1 MSIRYLTGRAAAL
14 KPRLY
19 EELRAALN
27 EGGDQPLIVLVP
39 EQYTLQSEREIVTA
53 LSLEGSFRLQV
64 ISPAR
69 LYSRIFAEVGKPI
82 ETRIDERGR
91 VMLMHAA
98 LKGLTRDLNW
108 YRGAQHR
115 SGFAERAA
123 GQIAELKQAGY
134 TPDRLNMLSE
144 SLPVGPLKAKL
155 GDLVL
160 IWNAYEEALAG
171 RYMDGED
178 ELNRALSRL
187 DRAPFLQNARI
198 WANGFELVSPTLAC
212 TLTSLAAAHDTA
224 LLLPLEMD
232 TGAGDYDTFEPVRRS
247 FARLCRMMADANIT
261 QQTVL
266 LSEPPEKQSE
276 LTHLR
281 REINC
286 ITPRIW
292 DALPRCIR
300 LVSRR
305 NPLDEAMLVMATI
318 RSRVMDGK
326 IRWRDAAIACFDL
339 PTYDDALRRAAAL
352 YEVPV
357 FLESGRGS
365 DRNALARFV
374 TLHLRIVSANW
385 QTEDVI
391 ALMRTGYTELTD
403 EEADCLANAAIEQG
417 LRGALWKKPL
427 HRYQDERDAQLEP
440 LRLKLVEP
448 VMRFEEEFIEAEN
461 TKAQM
466 TALWNLLER
475 AGAHDKL
482 SLFEESCAQSGLW
495 EAANENAQVWNRLIT
510 TLDQMTSLMA
520 DTSLSARDVS
530 EMITQSL
537 AASDIKPLP
546 QSGDAVMIGSLNH
559 LRGEA
564 VDTLFIMG
572 CNEMHAS
579 AQSGL
584 FQTRERELLG
594 GEKGVWL
601 APDASDRTRLS
612 AIDLS
617 ATLAMAHRFVL
628 FTYALSDAEGAA
640 VMPGSVVG
648 RLRAVFPALRD
659 SGGLAEA
666 GNTERLM
673 LNAPD
678 AALVQLSGALSSGNL
693 TDTQREAFAS
703 LSRLGTNSFE
713 IENLR
718 KAASARVFSA
728 DIDRA
733 TAKRLYGGPTSVSV
747 TRLEK
752 YAACPFMHFVQ
763 YGLRPEKLEPYALS
777 KADEGTFYH
786 AAMEDFLRNM
796 GTGGMNAEE
805 AVERMDAV
813 SERLL
818 APMMDGPLGDNPVM
832 LAHSRRMR
840 MIARRAARTATR
852 QLSQSGFEPF
862 ALEVKFGEY
871 APAVVLHT
879 SSGNVPVQGRIDRI
893 DCWNDQDETWLRVID
908 YKSGMSELNLSRL
921 YFGLQ
926 LQLIIYLAAALGHGE
941 NHPAGAFYFKVAD
954 PVVES
959 PSRDPD
965 VVEGERVK
973 ELRLSGLYINDQA
986 VLKAMSPGVD
996 KIVNLTLKSD
1006 GTPQSSTSMLDED
1019 GFALLIR
1026 YAIEAAAR
1034 MTDEIIAGKTGIDP
1048 KKMSGFCSCDKCDW
1062 KNICQQDP
1070 LLGGMPRTLTPAV
1083 KQKEVLGL
1091 IREQLDEEAG
1101 IEE

>member
-19 EELRAALN
+19 EELRTALN
-27 EGGDQPLIVLVP
+27 EGGDAPLIVLVP
-39 EQYTLQSEREIVTA
+39 EQYTLESEREIVTA

-64 ISPAR
+64 MSPAR
-69 LYSRIFAEVGKPI
+69 LYSRVFTEVGKPA

-98 LKGLTRDLNW
+98 LKGLTRELSW

-115 SGFAERAA
+115 AGFAERAA

-134 TPDRLNMLSE
+134 TPDRLSTLSQ
-144 SLPVGPLKAKL
+144 SLPGGPLKAKL
-155 GDLVL
+155 GDLALV
-160 IWNAYEEALAG
+160 WAAYEEALNG

-178 ELNRALSRL
+178 ELERALSRL
-187 DRAPFLQNARI
+187 DSAPFLRGARI
-198 WANGFELVSPTLAC
+198 WAHGFELVSPTLAR
-212 TLTSLAAAHDTA
+212 TLTALAERHDTA

-232 TGAGDYDTFEPVRRS
+232 AGAGDYDTFEPVRRS
-247 FARLCRMMADANIT
+247 FARLCRMITDAGIE
-261 QQTVL
+261 QSTVL
-266 LSEPPEKQSE
+266 LEEPPERQSE

-286 ITPRIW
+286 LNPRVW
-292 DALPRCIR
+292 DAPPRCIR

-326 IRWRDAAIACFDL
+326 MRWRDAAIACFAL
-339 PTYDDALRRAAAL
+339 PGYDDALRRAAAL

-357 FLESGRGS
+357 FLESERGS

-374 TLHLRIVSANW
+374 TLHLRIVSANL

-391 ALMRTGYTELTD
+391 ALMRTGYTDLTD
-403 EEADCLANAAIEQG
+403 EEADRLANAAIEQG

-427 HRYQDERDAQLEP
+427 HRYQDERDAALEP
-440 LRLKLVEP
+440 LRLKMTAP
-448 VMRFEEEFIEAEN
+448 VMQFEEEFIEAED
-461 TKAQM
+461 TRAQM
-466 TALWNLLER
+466 TAIWDLLER
-475 AGAHDKL
+475 AGAHEKL
-482 SLFEESCAQSGLW
+482 KAFEESCAQSGLW

-510 TLDQMTSLMA
+510 TLDQMTALMA
-520 DTSLSARDVS
+520 GAPLAARDVS

-559 LRGEA
+559 LRGGG

-572 CNEMHAS
+572 CNEMRAS
-579 AQSGL
+579 SQSGL

-601 APDASDRTRLS
+601 APDAGDRTRLS

-617 ATLAMAHRFVL
+617 ATLAMARRFAV

-648 RLRAVFPALRD
+648 RLRAVFTALHD

-666 GNTERLM
+666 DKTAYLM

-678 AALVQLSGALSSGNL
+678 AALVQLSGALSSGEL
-693 TDTQREAFAS
+693 SDAERAAFAS
-703 LSRLGTNSFE
+703 LSRLETASFE
-713 IENLR
+713 MANLR
-718 KAASARVFSA
+718 RAAAARAFSA

-733 TAKRLYGGPTSVSV
+733 TAKQLYGGPTSVSV

-752 YAACPFMHFVQ
+752 YAACPFMHFIQ

-786 AAMEDFLRNM
+786 SAMEDFLRNAR
-796 GTGGMNAEE
+796 TGGMSAEE

-813 SERLL
+813 AERLL

-879 SSGNVPVQGRIDRI
+879 SSGDVPVQGRIDRI
-893 DCWNDQDETWLRVID
+893 DRWNDQDETWLRVID

-926 LQLIIYLAAALGHGE
+926 LQLIIYLAAALGRGE

-959 PSRDPD
+959 ESRDPD

-1006 GTPQSSTSMLDED
+1006 GTPQSSASMLDED

-1034 MTDEIIAGKTGIDP
+1034 MTDEIAAGKTGIDP

-1070 LLGGMPRTLTPAV
+1070 LLGGMPRTLTPVV

-1091 IREQLDEEAG
+1091 IRDKLDDEAA
-1101 IEE
+1101 E